1 MDFFTSLL
9 KAYKSAEKE
18 GYVDN
23 PAKSGPVLLPIYHT
37 SLKSNGKNVIAIK
50 LDKSGEVI
58 SAEFLGDKEVIV
70 FPVTSDSVARSG
82 KNPAPHPL
90 VDKFSYFVS
99 EVNQDQYDTYHK
111 QLDNWVIACP
121 LGEVRNYL
129 KLIQDAILQAD
140 FSEKIIKALM
150 TEPYQRDGLVLTYD
164 LEAKKPRTLD
174 LSACFLEFSIVD
186 FIGYRTVSVTSF
198 TDLHQAYI
206 DYVES
211 YQEDLVLCN
220 ISGQKEVLATKH
232 RGLIGNAKLISV
244 SNNSETYKGRFK
256 ERDDVFT
263 VGNQTSE
270 KIHLMAKYFLEN
282 ANTHTWLGGGQHLI
296 NWFSDDLTNESQ
308 LTVSSPI
315 TSLFNYEDNEDEKTE
330 FSITQVNK
338 DIGSSFIRGKKKFSD
353 ASNYYAAILNK
364 TNDGR
369 IALKYFRQLKASRL
383 LENLEQWQER
393 YSWERRRK
401 DGIYDDYTPSLMQ
414 IILVAYGVDRD
425 RFLELDNENFKSDQF
440 QKLVTNLIDGKTIPF
455 SIIKKLEENIKQ
467 RQKYTKHWYQVQQ
480 VSLGILHK
488 QNEEEF
494 SPMLD
499 HTNQNRSYLFGR
511 LLAIFELIETLRYK
525 LDGGDSGRITNA
537 ERYWTAY
544 TSQPTKLMML
554 LENKIKPYEE
564 TLKLNSKGSWS
575 KLNKEKEE
583 IMQLLTPFLETE
595 SIEKPLDYRFM
606 FGYYAEK
613 KFYYTKQE
621 IVTTEGEE

>member
-9 KAYKSAEKE
+9 KAYEAAEKE
-18 GYVDN
+18 NYVDN
-23 PAKSGPVLLPIYHT
+23 PQKSGPVLLPIYHT
-37 SLKSNGKNVIAIK
+37 SLKSNGKNVIRVK
-50 LDKSGEVI
+50 LDKSGEFI
-58 SAEFLGDKEVIV
+58 SAEFLGDKEVLV
-70 FPVTSDSVARSG
+70 FPVTLDSVARSG

-99 EVNQDQYDTYHK
+99 EVNQVQYDTYHK
-111 QLDNWVIACP
+111 QLDNWVKACP
-121 LGEVRNYL
+121 EGQVKDYL
-129 KLIQDAILQAD
+129 KLIQEAILQAD
-140 FSEKIIKALM
+140 FSGKVINSLM
-150 TEPYQRDGLVLTYD
+150 SEPYLRDGLLLTYD

-186 FIGYRTVSVTSF
+186 YIGYRMVSVTNF
-198 TDLHQAYI
+198 TELHQAYI
-206 DYVES
+206 AYVES
-211 YQEDLVLCN
+211 YQENLILCN
-220 ISGQKEVLATKH
+220 ISGRKEVLATKH
-232 RGLIGNAKLISV
+232 RGLLGNSKLISV
-244 SNNSETYKGRFK
+244 SNNNEAYKGRFK

-282 ANTHTWLGGGQHLI
+282 ENTHTWLGGEQQLI

-308 LTVSSPI
+308 LTVTNPI
-315 TSLFNYEDNEDEKTE
+315 NSLFNYDNDEDKQAE
-330 FSITQVNK
+330 FTVSQTNK
-338 DIGSSFIRGKKKFSD
+338 EIGTSFIRGEKQFSD
-353 ASNYYAAILNK
+353 SSNYYVAIMNK
-364 TNDGR
+364 TSNGR
-369 IALKYFRQLKASRL
+369 ISLKYFRDLQASSL
-383 LENLEQWQER
+383 LENLGVWEGR

-401 DGIYDDYTPSLMQ
+401 DGSYADYTPSLIQ
-414 IILVAYGVDRD
+414 IILAAYGVDRD
-425 RFLELDNENFKSDQF
+425 RFLELDNDHFKSDQF
-440 QKLVTNLIDGKTIPF
+440 QKLVTNLIDGKPVPF
-455 SIIKKLEENIKQ
+455 SIVKKLEENIKQ
-467 RQKYTKHWYQVQQ
+467 RQKYSKHWYQVQQ

-488 QNEEEF
+488 QNGEEL

-525 LDGGDSGRITNA
+525 LDNSDSGRITNA

-544 TSQPTKLMML
+544 TGQPTKLMML

-564 TLKLNSKGSWS
+564 TLKLNSRGSWS

-583 IMQLLTPFLETE
+583 IMQLLTPLLETE

-621 IVTTEGEE
+621 TLTNEGEE